1 MNNSIIKRITAAL
14 FLCVLCVLLASCK
27 SSEQVEYYS
36 DPDNYVA
43 ASGTVTFINRD
54 EDNEVVYIGFSDL
67 SPSFSDSCFKIS
79 GKNYELIHENGL
91 LEVLHLG
98 HQVTFMSAPK
108 YFGDGYV
115 MPIVSITVDNNTY
128 LDFEDGLSNLISEL
142 S

>member
-1 MNNSIIKRITAAL
+1 MRYNTTKRTAAL
-14 FLCVLCVLLASCK
+14 LLCVLCVLLASCK
-27 SSEQVEYYS
+27 SSKKVDYYS
-36 DPDNYVA
+36 DPDNYVT
-43 ASGTVTFINRD
+43 ASGTITYVNCD

-67 SPSFSDSCFKIS
+67 SSSFSDSCFKIS

-98 HQVTFMSAPK
+98 QQVTFMSAPK